1 MDKDPSNTRNKDL
14 YNKINNEIKSIE
26 AEEAKIRSKAQW
38 REEGETSSEY
48 FCSLEKRRGANKS
61 MRSVQRLKDAPI
73 VTGTGD
79 MLKETRQFYVDL
91 YTEEG
96 MGKSAQD
103 MMLNKIKTKLT
114 DEQAQLCEGEVS
126 YDEITQAV
134 SQTLN
139 DRSPGTDGLTYEF
152 YKSFWQ
158 LLGKDLVKVFNHSFE
173 NKELPESQKYGLLT
187 LLFKKGERALLS
199 NWRPV
204 SLLNTDYKILA
215 KALSVRLSKVLANI
229 VSDDQTCGVPGRTI
243 LNNAFI
249 LRDLVVICKQKNIP
263 VAIIRIDQMKTF
275 DRVNWSFMYTT
286 LRAFGFKD
294 NFIQWIQL
302 LYNGAKSIV
311 KVNGFYQTHFTQST
325 VCGKATPYPH
335 YYTS

>member
-1 MDKDPSNTRNKDL
+1 MRN
-14 YNKINNEIKSIE
+14 
-26 AEEAKIRSKAQW
+26 
-38 REEGETSSEY
+38 
-48 FCSLEKRRGANKS
+48 
-61 MRSVQRLKDAPI
+61 VQRLKDGPI

-96 MGKSAQD
+96 IEESVQD
-103 MMLNKIKTKLT
+103 MMLNKMKTKLT

-126 YDEITQAV
+126 HDEITQAV
-134 SQTLN
+134 SQTQN

-152 YKSFWQ
+152 YKSFWH
-158 LLGKDLVKVFNHSFE
+158 LLEKDLVKVFNHSFE
-173 NKELPESQKYGLLT
+173 NKELPDSQKYGLLT

-199 NWRPV
+199 SWRPI

-243 LNNAFI
+243 LNNVFI

-263 VAIIRIDQMKTF
+263 AAIISIDQMKAF
-275 DRVNWSFMYTT
+275 DRVNWSFMYKM

-294 NFIQWIQL
+294 TFVQWIQL

-311 KVNGFYQTHFTQST
+311 KVNGFLSDPFYTQRG
-325 VCGKATPYPH
+325 VRQGDPFPH
-335 YYTS
+335 YYISS